1 MHGLTALGCLAWD
14 HLLETKL
21 DQWVSSWS
29 LMSLVN
35 MVYGF
40 GVVLW
45 YRSASSNPSWALP
58 LPWIHLLL
66 NLAALLLARSLGVLD
81 TKVGAMVF
89 LTFMLLDLAFVNRAL
104 VSILRPH

>member
-1 MHGLTALGCLAWD
+1 MHALTALGCLAWD
-14 HLLETKL
+14 HLLETRL

-66 NLAALLLARSLGVLD
+66 NLAAILLARSLGVLD